1 MIIVA
6 IFFGKSFGYEWMLVC
21 AKWRRFHSLADVTNF
36 NSYNITF
43 LNIIISEI
51 FNEKLYMQII
61 SISQSDPSRSNLSR
75 SPNRISISTNT
86 RSIVNFSF
94 CLRRDGS

>member
-1 MIIVA
+1 M
-6 IFFGKSFGYEWMLVC
+6 K
-21 AKWRRFHSLADVTNF
+21 
-36 NSYNITF
+36 
-43 LNIIISEI
+43 
-51 FNEKLYMQII
+51 KLYMQII